1 VNESPAAQRTS
12 SAFAK
17 LFTANV
23 SSSFGDG
30 IARTAIP
37 LLAISVTRD
46 PLLISG
52 VAALQMLPWLLFA
65 LPAGMIVDR
74 IDRRWALAIANGV
87 RTVLASVL
95 LILAVTGSLTIWLLF
110 VIVFIFGSCETIY
123 DGAIRAIVP
132 SVVARAELPK
142 ANGRI
147 EAGEQVVQN
156 FLAGPF
162 TSLLLAVAV
171 AIPLGVNV
179 AMYALA
185 GGLAFALP
193 AAASGRQFS
202 AATPDRQSLRQQLS
216 EGLRF
221 ILGSPMLRW
230 LWLLSTVTAL
240 FFSLATSSFVLFLV
254 DRVGLPEQFFGVFML
269 GGAAGGLLAA
279 LATSRLASAWG
290 AGLTMAIMTVIE
302 AIGLLAVGLLPLLSV
317 AILGFVVTSS
327 AVTVWNILVV
337 SLRQSAIPGRLLGR
351 VHGTWRTLLWGIM
364 PLGSVLG
371 GLVASIDL
379 ALPFII
385 GGGGALLVSLVSFR
399 FLRGLPNPEQI
410 DNGDSPIESAGI
422 QPPPLE

>member
-1 VNESPAAQRTS
+1 VNAEESKRLRN

-23 SSSFGDG
+23 SSSLGDG
-30 IARTAIP
+30 IAHTAIP
-37 LLAISVTRD
+37 LLAITVTRD

-52 VAALQMLPWLLFA
+52 IAALQMLPWLLFA

-74 IDRRWALAIANGV
+74 IDRRAALAIANGV
-87 RTVLASVL
+87 RTLLATVL
-95 LILAVTGSLTIWLLF
+95 LILAVSGSLTIWWLF
-110 VIVFIFGSCETIY
+110 IVVFIFGTCETIY

-132 SVVARAELPK
+132 SIVAKSQLPS

-162 TSLLLAVAV
+162 TSLLLTVAV
-171 AIPLGVNV
+171 AIPLGVNI
-179 AMYALA
+179 AMFALA

-193 AAASGRQFS
+193 AAASGKQFS
-202 AATPDRQSLRQQLS
+202 GASADRQPLKQQLS

-221 ILGSPMLRW
+221 ILASPMLRW

-240 FFSLATSSFVLFLV
+240 CFSLATSSFILFLV
-254 DRVGLPEQFFGVFML
+254 DRVGLPQEFFGLFMV
-269 GGAAGGLLAA
+269 GGAVGGLLAA
-279 LATSRLASAWG
+279 LATSRLARAWG
-290 AGLTMAIMTVIE
+290 AGRTMAIMTVIE
-302 AIGLLAVGLLPLLSV
+302 ALALLLVGLVPYLAA
-317 AILGFVVTSS
+317 AIIGSIVMSS
-327 AVTVWNILVV
+327 AVTVWNILVM

-351 VHGTWRTLLWGIM
+351 VHGTWRTVLWGIM

-371 GLVASIDL
+371 GLIASVDL
-379 ALPFII
+379 ALPFVI
-385 GGGGALLVSLVSFR
+385 GGGGALLVALVSFR
-399 FLRGLPNPEQI
+399 FLRGLPNPEHI
-410 DNGDSPIESAGI
+410 DNGDSPLESAGI